1 MRFLSSNYSKER
13 PRVGDAHILF
23 ARGNGSFGNPNRS
36 VFFQENTAHT
46 EKLKTENRDIGRQN
60 RRGPH
65 THGANNRI
73 HPIQKL
79 IFTFTAFRT
88 FCLSLSIE
96 LTLGRAV
103 SYLTLNLQHPVMFN
117 RGWSSI
123 NVLGMN
129 QWHKRKQNS

>member
-1 MRFLSSNYSKER
+1 MRFFLSSNYSKER

-23 ARGNGSFGNPNRS
+23 ARGSGSFGNPNRS

-65 THGANNRI
+65 THAANNRI

-88 FCLSLSIE
+88 FCLS
-96 LTLGRAV
+96 
-103 SYLTLNLQHPVMFN
+103 FN
-117 RGWSSI
+117 RIDSGKSSFLSNFESPAPS
-123 NVLGMN
+123 NV
-129 QWHKRKQNS
+129 